1 MKILALDIG
10 TGTQDILLFD
20 SSTTIENCLKMVM
33 PSPTAIAAKR
43 ISQATKERRAIAL
56 TGPNMGGGPSTGA
69 AATHIQS
76 GLPVYATVEAAT
88 TFNDDMN
95 EVKAMGITLV
105 SEDEIKKLKNT
116 IDIELKDLD
125 IEMVSTA
132 LESFGVETQW
142 DALAVAVFDHGDS
155 PSGYSDRR
163 FRFDHLRNQVYSG
176 SRNIR
181 SSCYLEEDLP
191 EYMTRMVAVSRSN
204 DLNIPTLFM
213 NTAEA
218 AVLGSL
224 EDKHVASQN
233 TKVVAN
239 LGNEHTLAFYLDGET
254 IQGLFEHHTHLLQ
267 KDKLEKYIDSLVK
280 GDLDNETI
288 WNDHGHGSIVLDGGP
303 QDYFLSV
310 TGPMRYMLEGSR
322 LNPYF
327 ATPHGDMMLAGS
339 FGLIRAWAEK
349 NLSWREE
356 ILNSLR

>member
-33 PSPTAIAAKR
+33 PSPTAIAAKH
-43 ISQATKERRAIAL
+43 IAQATKSRKGIAL
-56 TGPNMGGGPSTGA
+56 TGTNMGGGPSTGA
-69 AATHIQS
+69 AVDHMKA
-76 GLPVYATVEAAT
+76 GLPVYATIEAAT

-95 EVKAMGITLV
+95 EIKALGITLL
-105 SEDEIKKLKNT
+105 SEDEIKKLKDT
-116 IDIELKDLD
+116 VYIELKDLD
-125 IEMVSTA
+125 IDMVTSA
-132 LESFGVETQW
+132 LKSFGVETQW
-142 DALAVAVFDHGDS
+142 DALAVAVFDHGNS

-163 FRFDHLRNQVYSG
+163 FRFDHLRDQVYHG

-181 SSCYLEEDLP
+181 SSCYLEEELP
-191 EYMTRMVAVSRSN
+191 SYMTRMLAVSRSN
-204 DLNIPTLFM
+204 RLNIPMLFM

-233 TKVVAN
+233 EKIVAN
-239 LGNEHTLAFYLDGET
+239 LGNEHTLAFHLNGET
-254 IQGLFEHHTHLLQ
+254 IQGLFEHHTHLLT
-267 KDKLEKYIDSLVK
+267 KEKLENYIDSLVK

-288 WNDHGHGSIVLDGGP
+288 WNDHGHGSIVLDHGSP
-303 QDYFLSV
+303 NYFLSV
-310 TGPMRYMLEGSR
+310 TGPMRYMLEASR

-356 ILNSLR
+356 ILNALR